1 MIYTDSQPMPQVA
14 NDQWV
19 VPQSNSAMQRGIV
32 AAAADPRWQVNIQR
46 TTDSAN
52 VNTYAVSIDPASV
65 TQRGIVAAVEARGYL
80 NGYTLDQRT
89 ARQLVKELEEV
100 CEAVQAIDTADA
112 MLGQLVFNALVLGK
126 QARAVFD
133 TPSLFDGVTVDAHTL
148 LEELPDLVVPLAV
161 LADALAVRDMMD
173 LAQTKALADVA
184 RGVRNGNQ

>member
-1 MIYTDSQPMPQVA
+1 MNYHLAGGTTSTFVPEHDQPWP
-14 NDQWV
+14 N
-19 VPQSNSAMQRGIV
+19 
-32 AAAADPRWQVNIQR
+32 
-46 TTDSAN
+46 
-52 VNTYAVSIDPASV
+52 SV

-100 CEAVQAIDTADA
+100 CEAVQAIDTADP

-133 TPSLFDGVTVDAHTL
+133 TPSLFDGVTVDAPTL